1 MIVEIADAEF
11 GHYARP
17 AVSPGMAGSLALGLL
32 RLTGDALLNALQD
45 RLSIRGK
52 RLPPSPPVRHR
63 WLGHLHDIRE
73 EGFVRFH
80 ARCVAEY
87 GPLVL
92 LRFGPPIVGR
102 RFLPVADPE
111 VARLTL
117 TQDLQRGFPPGTGP
131 MLVFGEDAVFCT
143 GVDDPVHAR
152 RQQLIARHITDDM
165 LRVHA
170 ATMTELWQPAID
182 HLVAVPQG
190 CRSVERFNIN
200 PDLLFVTQQVALR
213 CWMGIDPTPME
224 TLDTLRRYF
233 DTGSLLSE
241 ILFDTWYFVHA
252 KRRVAALRS
261 SYAPLLARSLN
272 AILAGGEAATP
283 QVRFIAES
291 LDELG
296 WDRGRLAADDTYRA
310 QLLADLRFYQHLF
323 TVMLPSMGSI
333 GGTILFL
340 IRQLAADAAT
350 QDLLRNE
357 LACADLVADLRA
369 PPLTAMALRECL
381 QLYPQAA
388 GITRLL
394 TTPRSYGG
402 YFVPKGAYTF
412 TQLHALHRNRC
423 RYADPERFDPS
434 RVVSSTDGSWAGFSF
449 GPMACTGRAFAE
461 LQIAVALKALM
472 TRYRLSGDPVD
483 GDAHNDYRGS
493 VTLQPDPFTIT
504 FHLL

>member
-1 MIVEIADAEF
+1 
-11 GHYARP
+11 
-17 AVSPGMAGSLALGLL
+17 MAGTLALGLL
-32 RLTGDALLNALQD
+32 RSTGDALLNALQD

-52 RLPPSPPVRHR
+52 RLPPSPPIRNR

-92 LRFGPPIVGR
+92 LHFGPPIVGR
-102 RFLPVADPE
+102 RFLLVADPQ

-143 GVDDPVHAR
+143 GADDPVHTRR
-152 RQQLIARHITDDM
+152 RQLIERHVTEDM

-170 ATMTELWQPAID
+170 ATMTEIWQPAID
-182 HLVAVPQG
+182 HLVSVPHG
-190 CRSVERFNIN
+190 CQSVQRFNIN
-200 PDLLFVTQQVALR
+200 PDLLFITQRVAVR
-213 CWMGIDPTPME
+213 CWMGIDPTPSE

-252 KRRVAALRS
+252 RRRIAALRS
-261 SYAPLLARSLN
+261 SYGPLLARSLN
-272 AILAGGEAATP
+272 AILTGREAVTP
-283 QVRFIAES
+283 QFRFIAES

-296 WDRGRLAADDTYRA
+296 WVRARLVADDTHRA

-323 TVMLPSMGSI
+323 TVMLPSTGST

-340 IRQLAADAAT
+340 LRQLAADPAT
-350 QDLLRNE
+350 QELLRDELARADLLVDPR
-357 LACADLVADLRA
+357 
-369 PPLTAMALRECL
+369 PPPRTAMALRECL
-381 QLYPQAA
+381 RLYPQAA

-394 TTPRSYGG
+394 RTPRSYGG

-423 RYADPERFDPS
+423 RYADPDRFDPS
-434 RVVSSTDGSWAGFSF
+434 RVVDPTDGSWAAFSF
-449 GPMACTGRAFAE
+449 GPMGCTGRAFAE
-461 LQIAVALKALM
+461 LQIAVALKAVLS
-472 TRYRLSGDPVD
+472 RYRLSGDPVD
-483 GDAHNDYRGS
+483 ADAHNDYQGS
-493 VTLQPDPFTIT
+493 VTLQPDPFTLT

>member
-1 MIVEIADAEF
+1 
-11 GHYARP
+11 
-17 AVSPGMAGSLALGLL
+17 MAGSLALGLM
-32 RLTGDALLNALQD
+32 RSTGDALLKAVQD

-52 RLPPSPPVRHR
+52 RLPPSPPIRHR
-63 WLGHLHDIRE
+63 GLGHLHDIRE

-80 ARCVAEY
+80 ARCVREY

-102 RFLPVADPE
+102 RFLLVADPD

-117 TQDLQRGFPPGTGP
+117 TQDLQRGFPAGTGP
-131 MLVFGEDAVFCT
+131 LLVFGADAVFCT
-143 GVDDPVHAR
+143 GADDPVHAR
-152 RQQLIARHITDDM
+152 RQQLIARHVTDDM

-170 ATMTELWQPAID
+170 ATMTEIWQPAIE
-182 HLVAVPQG
+182 HLVSIQQRS
-190 CRSVERFNIN
+190 RSVTKFNIN
-200 PDLLFVTQQVALR
+200 PDLLFITQQVAVR
-213 CWMGIDPTPME
+213 CWMGVDPTPAE

-241 ILFDTWYFVHA
+241 LLFDTWYFVHA
-252 KRRVAALRS
+252 KRRVAALRH
-261 SYAPLLARSLN
+261 SYAPLLARSLDVV
-272 AILAGGEAATP
+272 LAGGDTDVP

-296 WDRGRLAADDTYRA
+296 WDRGRLAADDRYHA
-310 QLLADLRFYQHLF
+310 KLLADLRFYQHLF
-323 TVMLPSMGSI
+323 TVMLPSMGST

-340 IRQLAADAAT
+340 MRQLAAEPGT
-350 QDLLRNE
+350 QERLREE
-357 LACADLVADLRA
+357 LVAADLIADPRA

-381 QLYPQAA
+381 RLYPQAA

-394 TTPRSYGG
+394 RTPRNYGG

-423 RYADPERFDPS
+423 RYADPEQFDAS
-434 RVVSSTDGSWAGFSF
+434 RVVGSTDGSWAGFSL
-449 GPMACTGRAFAE
+449 GPMGCTGRAFAE
-461 LQIAVALKALM
+461 LQIAVALKALLG
-472 TRYRLSGDPVD
+472 RYRLSGDPVD
-483 GDAHNDYRGS
+483 ADAHNDYRGS
-493 VTLQPDPFTIT
+493 VTLQPEPFAIT